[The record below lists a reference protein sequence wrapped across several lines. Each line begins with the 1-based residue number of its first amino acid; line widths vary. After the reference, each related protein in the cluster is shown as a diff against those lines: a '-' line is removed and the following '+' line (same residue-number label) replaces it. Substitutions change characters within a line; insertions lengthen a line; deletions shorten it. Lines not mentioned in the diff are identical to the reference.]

1 MAISVERGKK
11 FQRINLG
18 ATGGNYAMDQE
29 YLIREIRLTNIAD
42 GDHITFYE
50 IAGDNPKIFTLDY
63 SKPAT
68 FFQGGLLTKI
78 GFNWADCSVATPS
91 NAILSIELE

>member
-1 MAISVERGKK
+1 MAIAIEKGKK

-18 ATGGNYAMDQE
+18 ATGGNFEMVQDW
-29 YLIREIRLTNIAD
+29 LIREIRLTNIVD
-42 GDHITFYE
+42 GDYMTFYE
-50 IAGDNPKIFTLDY
+50 AEGDKPKIFTLDY

-78 GFNWADCSVATPS
+78 GFKWADCSVATPA
-91 NAILSIELE
+91 NAILSIEME